1 MFIWLLRSSMLIW
14 LLIMLSCNYMA
25 SYHSHFQYVQR
36 LYVSLGIIHSS
47 NMYQYK
53 TRCIWSVPKTNSK
66 NNQKSS
72 FLISGPGMNMKQ
84 L

>member
-1 MFIWLLRSSMLIW
+1 M

-53 TRCIWSVPKTNSK
+53 TRFA
-66 NNQKSS
+66 SS
-72 FLISGPGMNMKQ
+72 HCQNKKRLAVK
-84 L
+84 